1 MSYIKAILLSAVVAL
16 AIIFMV
22 QNIEA
27 LSHPLAIRLNLLFVK
42 LESSPY
48 ATYLVILLAFFIG
61 LFLASLLGIAERF
74 RLRRNIK
81 ALEKQI
87 NGLNQELNSLRNL
100 PITGEPVA
108 ADSRHL
114 PEAEDKAL

>member
-22 QNIEA
+22 QNMDA
-27 LSHPLAIRLNLLFVK
+27 LGHPLAIRLNLLFVK
-42 LESSPY
+42 FESSPY
-48 ATYLVILLAFFIG
+48 ATYLIILLAFFIG

-74 RLRRNIK
+74 HLRRNIK
-81 ALEKQI
+81 GLEKQI
-87 NGLNQELNSLRNL
+87 AGLNQELNSLRNL
-100 PITGEPVA
+100 PITGEPVT
-108 ADSRHL
+108 ADNRQL